1 MERLAD
7 AAELL
12 DGPLDDPEALA
23 GNLRDLRRFN
33 RLLGGTAL
41 SRRAIA
47 ALAGLQS
54 DVTLLDVGTG
64 GADIPVALIADAAR
78 RGRRLAVLAVD
89 ARLEVLAAA
98 RESRPG
104 LDRVPGLT
112 LEAADG
118 RALPYP
124 DASFDIVHASLLHH
138 HLSPADATLLLREMA
153 RVARR
158 GVVVN
163 DLSRGRLALAGARVV
178 TALLTRNRL
187 TRHDAPLS
195 VQRAYTIK
203 EMRAFIVVAGL
214 RPVAEFV
221 GPFGHRYAIAAA
233 RA

>member
-12 DGPLDDPEALA
+12 DGPLDDRAALA
-23 GNLRDLRRFN
+23 GNLRDLRRVN
-33 RLLGGTAL
+33 RLLGGVAL
-41 SRRAIA
+41 SRRAVA
-47 ALAGLQS
+47 ALAGPAS
-54 DVTLLDVGTG
+54 DITMLDIGTG
-64 GADIPVALIADAAR
+64 GADIPVALLADAAR
-78 RGRRLAVLAVD
+78 RGRRLAIVAVD
-89 ARLEVLAAA
+89 SRPEVLAAA
-98 RESRPG
+98 RASRPG
-104 LDRVPGLT
+104 LDGVAGLT

-163 DLSRGRLALAGARVV
+163 DLSRGRLALLGAQVLSV
-178 TALLTRNRL
+178 LLTRNRL

-195 VQRAYTIK
+195 VRRAYTIG
-203 EMRAFIVVAGL
+203 EMRAFVVVAGL
-214 RPVAEFV
+214 RPVAEIV

-233 RA
+233 KP